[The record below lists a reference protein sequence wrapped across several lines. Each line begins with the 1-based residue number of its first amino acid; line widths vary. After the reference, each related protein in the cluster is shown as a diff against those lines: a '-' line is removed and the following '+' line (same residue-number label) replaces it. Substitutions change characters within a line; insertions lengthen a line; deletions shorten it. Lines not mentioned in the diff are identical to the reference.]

1 MVKIYVVISF
11 FFTLV
16 HGHQARLT
24 WLRPC
29 THTSMMRWCGEWRMR
44 ATGSPV
50 GVQRHPAGRVDAVVV
65 VPTPVRVGI
74 VLPPPGSPPR
84 VVPLRLDLM
93 AGTERM
99 QPLLLQTS

>member
-1 MVKIYVVISF
+1 VASPLHTYQHDEVVRR
-11 FFTLV
+11 V
-16 HGHQARLT
+16 ADARDRVT
-24 WLRPC
+24 DR
-29 THTSMMRWCGEWRMR
+29 
-44 ATGSPV
+44 
-50 GVQRHPAGRVDAVVV
+50 AGRRAATSRR
-65 VPTPVRVGI
+65 PGRRRRRGPVRVGI